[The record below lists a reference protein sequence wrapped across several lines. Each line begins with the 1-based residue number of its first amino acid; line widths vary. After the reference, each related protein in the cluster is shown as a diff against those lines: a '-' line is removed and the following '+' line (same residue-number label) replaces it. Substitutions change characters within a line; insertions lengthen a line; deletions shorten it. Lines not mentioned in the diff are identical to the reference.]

1 MAIMDDKNHMVSLLK
16 EEFNQWETLLDGTG
30 EEQIN
35 APLLPSGWSVKD
47 VIAHL
52 RAWQQVSIARLE
64 AALLNELPEYPIWL
78 AGLDPDSDENREK
91 YNDWIYQAYRER
103 PWSNVHQ
110 VWRDGFLHFLELAQA
125 IPEKDLMEI
134 GKYAWL
140 SEYPLFAVLQG
151 SYDHHH
157 VEHLEP
163 LLAWLR

>member
-1 MAIMDDKNHMVSLLK
+1 MGDLAGWHRAKSKSLPR
-16 EEFNQWETLLDGTG
+16 FF
-30 EEQIN
+30 
-35 APLLPSGWSVKD
+35 ASGWSVKD
-47 VIAHL
+47 VVAHL

-64 AALLNELPEYPIWL
+64 AALLNEAPEYPIWL
-78 AGLDPDSDENREK
+78 AGLDPDSDENLEK
-91 YNDWIYQAYRER
+91 FNEWIYQAYRER

-125 IPEKDLMEI
+125 IPEKDLLEI

-151 SYDHHH
+151 SYNHHH

-163 LLAWLR
+163 LLDLLHQRGIFLPE